1 MFRTPIAM
9 RAVND
14 STATGGWEQSSI
26 RKWLADKGMA
36 TLPDDLRNQ
45 IRSVRKLTN
54 NTGGTKD
61 VSSIT
66 ATDDILWLPSMSE
79 LCGYQAPE
87 TFAEGSEY
95 LSALYS
101 GEGDQYQLYREQSV
115 SGLTTNEAMIRTVSG
130 KKSATGSA
138 PPAPTAARAPTRRTL
153 TALEKTATCFAGQR
167 PETLRTKRPM
177 SYPAFA
183 SNTFPDTRKE
193 SRIMRA
199 ETPSEVL
206 FDFLKCDLQI
216 NNREAARILISDKP
230 MGSKPAPRFRIAE
243 KTFLSRRV
251 VHVVPGTDKIDPEM
265 FADFSQSVQ
274 NLAAVVKIGVD
285 SSPAAA
291 NARQQVIT
299 TRALERM
306 ATSLEH
312 WGLDGSIL
320 RNIFDRI
327 AVMPGLKQSDRRLLE
342 LLALTVC
349 GCLADPNAAA
359 SEVKDFAI
367 TQLAQTF
374 GTLETV
380 EIVRR
385 GALTARSTS
394 LLQNWDCSD
403 LRKTARPCRRSIR

>member
-1 MFRTPIAM
+1 
-9 RAVND
+9 
-14 STATGGWEQSSI
+14 
-26 RKWLADKGMA
+26 
-36 TLPDDLRNQ
+36 
-45 IRSVRKLTN
+45 
-54 NTGGTKD
+54 
-61 VSSIT
+61 
-66 ATDDILWLPSMSE
+66 
-79 LCGYQAPE
+79 
-87 TFAEGSEY
+87 
-95 LSALYS
+95 
-101 GEGDQYQLYREQSV
+101 
-115 SGLTTNEAMIRTVSG
+115 
-130 KKSATGSA
+130 
-138 PPAPTAARAPTRRTL
+138 
-153 TALEKTATCFAGQR
+153 
-167 PETLRTKRPM
+167 
-177 SYPAFA
+177 
-183 SNTFPDTRKE
+183 
-193 SRIMRA
+193 MRA

-230 MGSKPAPRFRIAE
+230 IGSKPAPRFRIAE

-274 NLAAVVKIGVD
+274 SLAAAVKIGSG

-291 NARQQVIT
+291 NARQQAIT
-299 TRALERM
+299 AHALERM

-374 GTLETV
+374 GTLETAGV
-380 EIVRR
+380 VQARCTNRKVNEPPAKLGLLRLAKD
-385 GALTARSTS
+385 GSALPPIYPLS
-394 LLQNWDCSD
+394 LDPEGTVLGSFAHD
-403 LRKTARPCRRSIR
+403 KTPSPT

>member
-1 MFRTPIAM
+1 
-9 RAVND
+9 
-14 STATGGWEQSSI
+14 
-26 RKWLADKGMA
+26 
-36 TLPDDLRNQ
+36 
-45 IRSVRKLTN
+45 
-54 NTGGTKD
+54 
-61 VSSIT
+61 
-66 ATDDILWLPSMSE
+66 
-79 LCGYQAPE
+79 
-87 TFAEGSEY
+87 
-95 LSALYS
+95 
-101 GEGDQYQLYREQSV
+101 
-115 SGLTTNEAMIRTVSG
+115 
-130 KKSATGSA
+130 
-138 PPAPTAARAPTRRTL
+138 
-153 TALEKTATCFAGQR
+153 
-167 PETLRTKRPM
+167 
-177 SYPAFA
+177 
-183 SNTFPDTRKE
+183 
-193 SRIMRA
+193 MRA

-274 NLAAVVKIGVD
+274 SLAAAVKIGSG

-291 NARQQVIT
+291 NARQQAIT
-299 TRALERM
+299 ARALERM

-367 TQLAQTF
+367 TQLAQPF
-374 GTLETV
+374 GTLETAEV
-380 EIVRR
+380 VQAR
-385 GALTARSTS
+385 GTNCKVNEPPAKLGLLRLAKDGSAL
-394 LLQNWDCSD
+394 
-403 LRKTARPCRRSIR
+403 PPIYP

>member
-1 MFRTPIAM
+1 
-9 RAVND
+9 
-14 STATGGWEQSSI
+14 
-26 RKWLADKGMA
+26 
-36 TLPDDLRNQ
+36 
-45 IRSVRKLTN
+45 
-54 NTGGTKD
+54 
-61 VSSIT
+61 
-66 ATDDILWLPSMSE
+66 
-79 LCGYQAPE
+79 
-87 TFAEGSEY
+87 
-95 LSALYS
+95 
-101 GEGDQYQLYREQSV
+101 
-115 SGLTTNEAMIRTVSG
+115 
-130 KKSATGSA
+130 
-138 PPAPTAARAPTRRTL
+138 
-153 TALEKTATCFAGQR
+153 
-167 PETLRTKRPM
+167 
-177 SYPAFA
+177 
-183 SNTFPDTRKE
+183 
-193 SRIMRA
+193 MRA

-230 MGSKPAPRFRIAE
+230 IGSKPAPRFRIAE

-274 NLAAVVKIGVD
+274 SLAAAVKIGSG

-291 NARQQVIT
+291 NARQQAIT
-299 TRALERM
+299 AHALERM

-374 GTLETV
+374 GTL
-380 EIVRR
+380 
-385 GALTARSTS
+385 ARSTS
-394 LLQNWDCSD
+394 LLQNWGCSG
-403 LRKTARPCRRSIR
+403 LRKTARPCRRSIL